1 MLRTTYSII
10 PTMVVINHRI
20 KVNRISFLFLTQFL
34 LDGCRCHVATIHA
47 PRIIVI
53 APSPACASVVS
64 ENQCSGWVLRIS
76 KLDKEGI
83 MTSRNDRAFSVTA
96 VSMVVPCA
104 MYLRFCFKVKL
115 AKRMMSMVI
124 CKPRLI

>member
-1 MLRTTYSII
+1 MFRTTYNTI
-10 PTMVVINHRI
+10 PTKVVAIHNI
-20 KVNRISFLFLTQFL
+20 KVKRISFFFLMQFL
-34 LDGCRCHVATIHA
+34 LDGCRCHAATIHA

-53 APSPACASVVS
+53 VPSPACVSVAS

-76 KLDKEGI
+76 KVDKEGI
-83 MTSRNDRAFSVTA
+83 MTSRNERAFSITA

-104 MYLRFCFKVKL
+104 MYLRFCFKVRL
-115 AKRMMSMVI
+115 AKRMMSIAI